1 MALYIE
7 KALFINRAPFEHLE
21 LDFKTKGINV
31 LSAIN
36 GKGKTTI
43 LSHIVDAFHQLAKKG
58 FDQSYEGIRE
68 KLYRVSSPHF
78 DMGKQSYSLVLLE
91 FNNEGKTINY
101 VDIRGDLSNEQYNKY
116 LAKTEG
122 IPYDTIQKELVKSGF
137 CRLISNGI
145 DNKVSKS
152 IFNSNVLTYFPS
164 YRYEQPGYL
173 NDPYKIKLNFDTS
186 PKFNGYLSNPIE
198 VITCLQDVANWL
210 MDVVLDEKMSADD
223 IKANSLDIQINS
235 LIKQILSTKLS
246 NNINL
251 GLGPRNMGATR
262 VGVLDKDG
270 KTIYPSIFN
279 MSSGEVALLSI
290 FGNILMQTDRIGMD
304 VNASGIVL
312 IDEIDKHLHIKLQKE
327 VLPNLFQ
334 LFPNIQFIVSSHSPF
349 LNMGLA
355 DELMEK
361 AQIFDLDNNGI
372 VCEPTNNKLYQE
384 VYEMMTKE
392 NQRFADKYY
401 ELKNKV
407 ERISKPVIISE
418 GKTDWKHF
426 KAALRHFQENHEF
439 EDLDVELLEYD
450 FDFGDSKLHSLLN
463 QYKAFPPKYKIVG
476 IFDCDEANGKNISS
490 KGGIK
495 EYGHN
500 VWGMSIPIPNFRNYN
515 TSGISIE
522 FLYKDEDLKRQDEQ
536 GRRIYATSEFDEN
549 GRLKA
554 EHRIGVK
561 NNHDVKNYILPEK
574 EKIQADEVIDIEG
587 KSLALSKEQ
596 FATNI
601 LDRRGDFAN
610 VDFDAF
616 RPVFER
622 LRGIIQNTNIS

>member
-43 LSHIVDAFHQLAKKG
+43 LSHIVDTFHQFAKEG
-58 FDQSYEGIRE
+58 FGQSYEGIRE

-101 VDIRGDLSNEQYNKY
+101 VDIRGNLSNEQYNKY

-122 IPYDTIQKELVKSGF
+122 IPYNTIQKELDKSGF

-145 DNKVSKS
+145 DDKISKS
-152 IFNSNVLTYFPS
+152 IFNSNVITYFPS

-173 NDPYKIKLNFDTS
+173 NDPYQVKLSFDTNQ
-186 PKFNGYLSNPIE
+186 KFNGYLTNPIE
-198 VITCLQDVANWL
+198 VITCVHDVANWL
-210 MDVVLDEKMSADD
+210 MDVVLDEKMISNDYNARNLDVQVNSI
-223 IKANSLDIQINS
+223 IKS
-235 LIKQILSTKLS
+235 ILRTKLG
-246 NNINL
+246 NEIHL
-251 GLGPRNMGATR
+251 GLGPRNSGITR
-262 VGVLDKDG
+262 LGIIDQNKNTV
-270 KTIYPSIFN
+270 YPSIFN
-279 MSSGEVALLSI
+279 LSSGEVALLTI
-290 FGNILMQTDRIGMD
+290 FGELLIQSDRIGKD
-304 VNASGIVL
+304 INATGIVL

-327 VLPNLFQ
+327 VLPNLLK
-334 LFPNIQFIVSSHSPF
+334 LFPNIQFIASSHSPF

-361 AQIFDLDNNGI
+361 TQIFDLDNNGI

-554 EHRIGVK
+554 EHLIGVK

>member
-1 MALYIE
+1 
-7 KALFINRAPFEHLE
+7 
-21 LDFKTKGINV
+21 
-31 LSAIN
+31 
-36 GKGKTTI
+36 
-43 LSHIVDAFHQLAKKG
+43 
-58 FDQSYEGIRE
+58 
-68 KLYRVSSPHF
+68 
-78 DMGKQSYSLVLLE
+78 
-91 FNNEGKTINY
+91 
-101 VDIRGDLSNEQYNKY
+101 
-116 LAKTEG
+116 
-122 IPYDTIQKELVKSGF
+122 
-137 CRLISNGI
+137 
-145 DNKVSKS
+145 
-152 IFNSNVLTYFPS
+152 
-164 YRYEQPGYL
+164 
-173 NDPYKIKLNFDTS
+173 
-186 PKFNGYLSNPIE
+186 
-198 VITCLQDVANWL
+198 
-210 MDVVLDEKMSADD
+210 
-223 IKANSLDIQINS
+223 
-235 LIKQILSTKLS
+235 
-246 NNINL
+246 
-251 GLGPRNMGATR
+251 
-262 VGVLDKDG
+262 
-270 KTIYPSIFN
+270 
-279 MSSGEVALLSI
+279 
-290 FGNILMQTDRIGMD
+290 
-304 VNASGIVL
+304 
-312 IDEIDKHLHIKLQKE
+312 
-327 VLPNLFQ
+327 
-334 LFPNIQFIVSSHSPF
+334 
-349 LNMGLA
+349 MGLA

-361 AQIFDLDNNGI
+361 SQIFDLDNNGI

>member
-1 MALYIE
+1 MAFYIE

-58 FDQSYEGIRE
+58 FEQSYEGIRE
-68 KLYRVSSPHF
+68 KLYRISSPHF
-78 DMGKQSYSLVLLE
+78 DMGKQSFSMALLK
-91 FNNEGKTINY
+91 FNNEGNSIDY
-101 VDIRGDLSNEQYNKY
+101 VDIRGILSKEQYNEY
-116 LAKTEG
+116 LVKTEG
-122 IPYDTIQKELVKSGF
+122 IPYDDIKKELDKSGF
-137 CRLISNGI
+137 CRLISSGI

-152 IFNSNVLTYFPS
+152 IFSSNVLTYFPS

-173 NDPYKIKLNFDTS
+173 NDPFKVKLNFDTS

-198 VITCLQDVANWL
+198 VITCLQDIANWL
-210 MDVVLDEKMSADD
+210 MDVVLDEKMSAND

-235 LIKQILSTKLS
+235 LIKQILGTKLS
-246 NNINL
+246 NAINL

-262 VGVLDKDG
+262 VGVLDKDS

-290 FGNILMQTDRIGMD
+290 FGNILMQTDRIELD
-304 VNASGIVL
+304 ANATGIVL
-312 IDEIDKHLHIKLQKE
+312 IDEVDKHLHIKLQKE
-327 VLPNLFQ
+327 VLPSLFK

-355 DELMEK
+355 DELMERS
-361 AQIFDLDNNGI
+361 QIFDLDNNGI
-372 VCEPTNNKLYQE
+372 VCEPTNNRLYQE

-392 NQRFADKYY
+392 NQRFADKYN

-407 ERISKPVIISE
+407 KIINKPIVITE

-426 KAALRHFQENHEF
+426 KAALRFFQENHEF

-450 FDFGDSKLHSLLN
+450 FDFGDSKLHNLLN
-463 QYKAFPPKYKIVG
+463 QYKTFPPKYKIVG
-476 IFDCDEANGKNISS
+476 IFDCDEANGRIISATD
-490 KGGIK
+490 GIK

-500 VWGMSIPIPNFRNYN
+500 VWGMSIPIPNFRSYN

-522 FLYKDEDLKRQDEQ
+522 FLYKDEDLKRRDEH
-536 GRRIYATSEFDEN
+536 GRRIYTTSEFDEN
-549 GRLKA
+549 GRLKT

-561 NNHDVKNYILPEK
+561 NNHDVKNYVLPEK

-587 KSLALSKEQ
+587 NSLALSKEQ

-601 LDRRGDFAN
+601 LDRNGDFAN
-610 VDFDAF
+610 MDFEAF
-616 RPVFER
+616 KPVFER
-622 LRGIIQNTNIS
+622 LRDIINNTNIS

>member
-1 MALYIE
+1 MAFYIE

-58 FDQSYEGIRE
+58 FDQSYEGIKE

-78 DMGKQSYSLVLLE
+78 DMGKQSCSLVLLE

-101 VDIRGDLSNEQYNKY
+101 VDIRGNLSNEQYNKH

-122 IPYDTIQKELVKSGF
+122 IPYDTIQKELDKFGF

-145 DNKVSKS
+145 DDKISKS

-270 KTIYPSIFN
+270 NTIYPSIFN

-290 FGNILMQTDRIGMD
+290 FGNILRQTDRIGMD

-327 VLPNLFQ
+327 VLPILFQ

-355 DELMEK
+355 DVLMERT
-361 AQIFDLDNNGI
+361 QIFDLDNNGI

-392 NQRFADKYY
+392 NQRFADKYN

-426 KAALRHFQENHEF
+426 KAALRYFQENHEF
-439 EDLDVELLEYD
+439 EDLDVELLEYN

-463 QYKAFPPKYKIVG
+463 QYKAFPPKYKMVG
-476 IFDCDEANGKNISS
+476 IFDCDEANGKKISAI
-490 KGGIK
+490 GGTK

-500 VWGMSIPIPNFRNYN
+500 VWGMSIPIPNFRRYN
-515 TSGISIE
+515 KSGISIE
-522 FLYKDEDLKRQDEQ
+522 FLYKDEDLKRHDEH
-536 GRRIYATSEFDEN
+536 GRRIYTTSEFDEN
-549 GRLKA
+549 GRLKT

-561 NNHDVKNYILPEK
+561 NNHDVKYYIQPEK

-587 KSLALSKEQ
+587 NSLALSKEQ

-610 VDFDAF
+610 VDFEAF

-622 LRGIIQNTNIS
+622 LRNVIQNTIIS

>member
-1 MALYIE
+1 MAFYIE

-58 FDQSYEGIRE
+58 FEQSYEGIRE
-68 KLYRVSSPHF
+68 KLYRISSPHF
-78 DMGKQSYSLVLLE
+78 DMGKQSFSMALLK
-91 FNNEGKTINY
+91 FNNEGYIIDY
-101 VDIRGDLSNEQYNKY
+101 VDIRGNLSKEQYNEY
-116 LAKTEG
+116 LVKIEG
-122 IPYDTIQKELVKSGF
+122 IPYDAIQKELDKSGF
-137 CRLISNGI
+137 CRLISSGI
-145 DNKVSKS
+145 DNKASKN
-152 IFNSNVLTYFPS
+152 IFSSNVLTYFPS

-173 NDPYKIKLNFDTS
+173 NDPFKVKLNFDTS

-198 VITCLQDVANWL
+198 VITCLQDIANWL
-210 MDVVLDEKMSADD
+210 MDVVLDEKMSAND

-246 NNINL
+246 NAINL

-262 VGVLDKDG
+262 VGVLDKDS

-290 FGNILMQTDRIGMD
+290 FGNILMQTDRIEMD
-304 VNASGIVL
+304 ANASGIVL
-312 IDEIDKHLHIKLQKE
+312 IDEVDKHLHIKLQKE
-327 VLPNLFQ
+327 VLPSLFK

-355 DELMEK
+355 DELMERT
-361 AQIFDLDNNGI
+361 QIFDLDNNGI
-372 VCEPTNNKLYQE
+372 VCEPTNNKLYQD

-392 NQRFADKYY
+392 NQRFADKYN

-407 ERISKPVIISE
+407 EIINKPIIITE

-426 KAALRHFQENHEF
+426 KAALRFFQENHEF

-450 FDFGDSKLHSLLN
+450 FDFGDSKLHNLLN
-463 QYKAFPPKYKIVG
+463 QYKTFPPKYKIVG
-476 IFDCDEANGKNISS
+476 IFDCDEANGRTISAT
-490 KGGIK
+490 GGIK

-500 VWGMSIPIPNFRNYN
+500 VWGMSIPIPNFRSYN
-515 TSGISIE
+515 TCGISIE
-522 FLYKDEDLKRQDEQ
+522 FLYKDEDLKRQDEH
-536 GRRIYATSEFDEN
+536 GRRIYTTSEFDEN
-549 GRLKA
+549 GRLKT

-561 NNHDVKNYILPEK
+561 NNHDVKNYVLPEK

-587 KSLALSKEQ
+587 NSLA
-596 FATNI
+596 
-601 LDRRGDFAN
+601 
-610 VDFDAF
+610 
-616 RPVFER
+616 
-622 LRGIIQNTNIS
+622 